1 VTTSAPVI
9 EGATAAQDAARDW
22 QAVHADPTIQFS
34 PIQAPAAP
42 TEPPSWLKA
51 LIEFFE
57 ALFGPIGRALGV
69 SWPVLQW
76 VLLGLAAL
84 VVGWLIWH
92 ILGPLIDNRR
102 LNKDTAAEAASWAPG
117 QEQARAL
124 LSEADRLAAAG
135 QFDEATHLLLKRSVE
150 HIAEA
155 RPEWVQTA
163 STSREIAAIGGLSD
177 SARAAFGLIAAR
189 TERSLF
195 ALRRLDA
202 GDWQAA
208 REAYAS
214 FALGRI
220 AA

>member
-1 VTTSAPVI
+1 MTAAAPVI

-22 QAVHADPTIQFS
+22 QAVQADPSIQF
-34 PIQAPAAP
+34 APLQVNPPP
-42 TEPPSWLKA
+42 TEPPGWLKS

-84 VVGWLIWH
+84 TVVWVGWRVLN
-92 ILGPLIDNRR
+92 PLIQRRR
-102 LNKDTAAEAASWAPG
+102 LNIGTDVKPVGWAPQ

-124 LSEADRLAAAG
+124 LAEADRLAAEG
-135 QFDEATHLLLKRSVE
+135 QYDEATHLLLRRSVE
-150 HIAEA
+150 HIAETK
-155 RPEWVQTA
+155 PDWVQKA
-163 STSREIAAIGGLSD
+163 STAREIAAIAGLSD
-177 SARAAFGLIAAR
+177 GARSTFNLIATR
-189 TERSLF
+189 VERSLF

-214 FALGRI
+214 FALERF

>member
-1 VTTSAPVI
+1 MTTSTPVI

-22 QAVHADPTIQFS
+22 QAVHADPSIQFA
-34 PIQAPAAP
+34 PIQAPSVP
-42 TEPPSWLKA
+42 TEPPGWLKA
-51 LIEFFE
+51 LGEFFE
-57 ALFGPIGRALGV
+57 AVFGPIGRALGV

-84 VVGWLIWH
+84 IVGWLIWR
-92 ILGPLIDNRR
+92 IAGPLIDRRR
-102 LNKDTAAEAASWAPG
+102 LNKDGAAEAAGWAPE

-124 LSEADRLAAAG
+124 LAEADRLAAEG
-135 QFDEATHLLLKRSVE
+135 RYDEATHLLLKRSVE

-163 STSREIAAIGGLSD
+163 STSREIAAITGLSD
-177 SARAAFGLIAAR
+177 SARATFGLIAAR

-195 ALRRLDA
+195 ALRRLDL

-208 REAYAS
+208 REAYAR
-214 FALGRI
+214 FALDRI
-220 AA
+220 TA